1 MSLAQVAAVVGVS
14 VAVAAAVWGL
24 VFSRRD
30 YFFAS
35 DDPGVVPDNPR
46 RASTVRL
53 WRFDDSIKDGARL
66 ASTSPVRPA
75 VLGLLRRSLIKPR
88 DMAVMV
94 VDLAVRGHVKID
106 EVSTGSGTD
115 WALLWRNESSSNG
128 GLQGYEKK
136 FLEAVFTDSNT
147 VLVRNLRRGFGPK
160 FIEVQNALYA
170 GSVKSGLFKA
180 NPIDEVIGFRKFG
193 AMGIVGSIFLLGLLI
208 TDEGGW
214 VYVALPVLAGAFAL
228 MGFST
233 RAARR
238 TALGSALHIQGQR
251 LLTFMQDGD
260 IDGESFEELLPFAV
274 AGGFTTGWGSRCD
287 AADSGG
293 PSDATGVAD
302 AAKLSWLDSPRVGA
316 GASCGEV
323 ASVVEGFASSFEKMV
338 RDSRKGNKR

>member
-1 MSLAQVAAVVGVS
+1 
-14 VAVAAAVWGL
+14 
-24 VFSRRD
+24 
-30 YFFAS
+30 
-35 DDPGVVPDNPR
+35 
-46 RASTVRL
+46 
-53 WRFDDSIKDGARL
+53 
-66 ASTSPVRPA
+66 
-75 VLGLLRRSLIKPR
+75 
-88 DMAVMV
+88 
-94 VDLAVRGHVKID
+94 
-106 EVSTGSGTD
+106 
-115 WALLWRNESSSNG
+115 SSNG

-170 GSVKSGLFKA
+170 GSVKSGLFEA

-193 AMGIVGSIFLLGLLI
+193 AMGIVGSVLLMGLLI
-208 TDEGGW
+208 TEEGGW
-214 VYVALPVLAGAFAL
+214 VYAALPVLAGAFAL

-238 TALGSALHIQGQR
+238 TALGSALHIQGER
-251 LLTFMQDGD
+251 LLAFMKDGD

-274 AGGFTTGWGSRCD
+274 AGGFTAEWGSRCD
-287 AADSGG
+287 AADSGDSNG
-293 PSDATGVAD
+293 AAA

-323 ASVVEGFASSFEKMV
+323 AAVVEGFASSFEKMV